1 MSDSIVTNI
10 AKRKIIQARAGLISM
25 LPRTVGM
32 AFGDGAVN
40 GSSIRMPMDTDVTLQ
55 HELYRQLID
64 GVNFQPDGISAL
76 YVTTLAKETLV
87 GQVINE
93 IALYDEEGD
102 LLAIKAFSNKGKD
115 GDMEMVFE
123 ILDKF

>member
-93 IALYDEEGD
+93 IALYDE
-102 LLAIKAFSNKGKD
+102 
-115 GDMEMVFE
+115 
-123 ILDKF
+123 